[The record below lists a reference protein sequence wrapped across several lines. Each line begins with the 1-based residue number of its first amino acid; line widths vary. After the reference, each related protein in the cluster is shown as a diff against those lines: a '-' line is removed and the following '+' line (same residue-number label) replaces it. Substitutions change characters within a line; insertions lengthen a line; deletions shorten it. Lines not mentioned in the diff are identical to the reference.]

1 MKLLR
6 SGLSLMLAGSG
17 VICMTASVSPSWAAT
32 SSATT
37 AAAVVV
43 PPGVTAGIA
52 VFDRQTGQF
61 TDVINPDLQF
71 RSASVVKLLLV
82 LDFLW
87 NRGPEY
93 TIPAADKARLEVM
106 LRSSD
111 DDAASY
117 YWDSLGGTAI
127 INRMV
132 TRLGLT
138 HTAGPPATHPGF
150 WGYAAFTAADTVRIY
165 RYLLDQAPA
174 PVRDFVM
181 GNLHQSTR
189 FGTDGFDQYFGIAS
203 VFNPGFALKQGWSGF
218 PSSSGFGQDKS
229 KPKQAAVDLTSEALH
244 TTGTVGSGDRT
255 IVAVYTLHPNGTGY
269 GKAYTD
275 VTRLTRTLNVPGGAK
290 TPGSWLT
297 TSGSGVRVRTAPNTT
312 GGILG
317 TLPAG
322 VDVLVG
328 CQKKGQLI
336 STPSRSSEWWAYL
349 PKYNGYVTNVYVG
362 TSGAKLPG
370 VPDCP

>member
-1 MKLLR
+1 MLLLR
-6 SGLSLMLAGSG
+6 SGLSMALAGSG
-17 VICMTASVSPSWAAT
+17 VIWLTASVTPSWATT
-32 SSATT
+32 SSASRS
-37 AAAVVV
+37 ASAVV

-61 TDVINPDLQF
+61 TELVNPDLRF
-71 RSASVVKLLLV
+71 RSASVVKLMLALEY
-82 LDFLW
+82 LW

-93 TIPAADKARLEVM
+93 DVPAADRARLEVM

-117 YWDSLGGTAI
+117 YWDSLGGSAI
-127 INRMV
+127 IDRMV

-150 WGYAAFTAADTVRIY
+150 WGYSAFTAADTVRIY
-165 RYLLDQAPA
+165 RYLLDQAPVT
-174 PVRDFVM
+174 VRDFVM
-181 GNLHQSTR
+181 GNLHQATR
-189 FGTDGFDQYFGIAS
+189 YGTDGFDQYFGISA
-203 VFNPGFALKQGWSGF
+203 VFDPAFAIKQGWSGF
-218 PSSSGFGQDKS
+218 PSSSGFGKDKD
-229 KPKQAAVDLTSEALH
+229 KPVNAGVDLVSAALH
-244 TTGTVGSGDRT
+244 TTGTVGTADRT

-275 VTRLTRTLNVPGGAK
+275 VTRLTRTLNVPGGVK

-297 TSGSGVRVRTAPNTT
+297 TTGSGLRVRTAPSTS

-317 TLPAG
+317 TLPSG
-322 VDVLVG
+322 VDVLVS
-328 CQKKGQLI
+328 CQKQGQLI
-336 STPSRSSEWWAYL
+336 DAPPRSSDWWAYL

-362 TSGAKLPG
+362 TGGPKLPG
-370 VPDCP
+370 VPDCQ

>member
-6 SGLSLMLAGSG
+6 SDE
-17 VICMTASVSPSWAAT
+17 
-32 SSATT
+32 
-37 AAAVVV
+37 AVVV
-43 PPGVTAGIA
+43 PLGVTAGIA

-61 TDVINPDLQF
+61 TDVLNPELQF

-87 NRGPEY
+87 DRGPAY
-93 TIPAADKARLEVM
+93 DVPAADRSRLELM

-117 YWDSLGGTAI
+117 YWDHFGGATI
-127 INRMV
+127 IDRMA

-150 WGYAAFTAADTVRIY
+150 WGYTAFTAADTVLIY
-165 RYLLDQAPA
+165 RYLLDQASA

-181 GNLHQSTR
+181 GNLHLATR
-189 FGTDGFDQYFGIAS
+189 YGTDGFDQYFGIAS
-203 VFNPGFALKQGWSGF
+203 VFDPAFAIKQGWSGF
-218 PSSSGFGQDKS
+218 PSSSGFGQDKN
-229 KPKQAAVDLTSEALH
+229 KPTQAAVDLTSEALH
-244 TTGTVGSGDRT
+244 TTGTVGPNDRT

-269 GKAYTD
+269 GKAYSD
-275 VTRLTRTLNVPGGAK
+275 VTRLTRTLNVPGAVK
-290 TPGSWLT
+290 APGSWVT
-297 TSGSGVRVRTAPNTT
+297 TTESGVRVRSAPNTS
-312 GGILG
+312 GGVLG
-317 TLPAG
+317 TLPSG
-322 VDVLVG
+322 VDVLVS

-336 STPSRSSEWWAYL
+336 DAPPRSSEWWAYL

-362 TSGAKLPG
+362 SGEPKLPG
-370 VPDCP
+370 VPDCQ